1 MRRDKLKRELPL
13 YIMLIPAVV
22 LVFIFSYGSMAG
34 IVIAFEK
41 FKPALGLFGKTAMGG
56 VQEFRNPLCHGPNM
70 LPIIRNT
77 IVIALGKML
86 GGIIV
91 PVLFALMLNEV
102 GHTRSKRLFQTMVY
116 LPNFLSWVILSGIL
130 LDVLSPSGGVV
141 NTLLGVFG
149 VEPIFFLGN
158 AKVFPGTMIVTEIW
172 RSFGFGSVIYLAAI
186 TGIDPALYE
195 AAKIDGANRLKQTWH
210 VTLPGMTS
218 IIILMT
224 VLSLGNILNGGFDQI
239 YNMYSPVVYS
249 TGDILDTFC
258 LPVGHSAGAIFAFDR
273 GRPVQVRRV
282 ARLHRD
288 LVLSGRQVCR
298 IQSLLVEDRKM
309 TMENPVLRRRQS
321 GSRIKDS
328 TSRKVF
334 LVINTL
340 FMLLISLIC
349 IAPFINLLA
358 ISFSN
363 KVAVAAG
370 EVTFFPIGFTT
381 VAYDFITNTSKFT
394 DSLFISLQRTLLGV
408 PFNLLLIILTA
419 YPLSKSKEDFRAR
432 GLFSWFFVIT
442 ILFNAGLIPTYMV
455 VKTTGLINSIWS
467 LILPG
472 ALPVFQHARGHEL
485 HARPAE
491 GTGRSCL
498 YRWREPFP
506 YALACYPARLC
517 ADHCDSHAVFVRRSL
532 ETAGLTA

>member
-41 FKPALGLFGKTAMGG
+41 FKPALGLFGKQQWVGFKNFETLFAM
-56 VQEFRNPLCHGPNM
+56 PNM

-249 TGDILDTFC
+249 TGDILDTFVYR
-258 LPVGHSAGAIFAFDR
+258 LGIQQAQYSLSTAAGLFKSVVSLVFIVTSYYLADKFA
-273 GRPVQVRRV
+273 GY
-282 ARLHRD
+282 
-288 LVLSGRQVCR
+288 
-298 IQSLLVEDRKM
+298 
-309 TMENPVLRRRQS
+309 
-321 GSRIKDS
+321 
-328 TSRKVF
+328 KVF
-334 LVINTL
+334 
-340 FMLLISLIC
+340 
-349 IAPFINLLA
+349 
-358 ISFSN
+358 
-363 KVAVAAG
+363 
-370 EVTFFPIGFTT
+370 
-381 VAYDFITNTSKFT
+381 
-394 DSLFISLQRTLLGV
+394 
-408 PFNLLLIILTA
+408 
-419 YPLSKSKEDFRAR
+419 
-432 GLFSWFFVIT
+432 
-442 ILFNAGLIPTYMV
+442 
-455 VKTTGLINSIWS
+455 
-467 LILPG
+467 
-472 ALPVFQHARGHEL
+472 
-485 HARPAE
+485 
-491 GTGRSCL
+491 
-498 YRWREPFP
+498 
-506 YALACYPARLC
+506 
-517 ADHCDSHAVFVRRSL
+517 
-532 ETAGLTA
+532 